1 MKLVKT
7 LLIAGLTTLSV
18 AAFAGEKTDHSATT
32 HDAQLSSQS
41 TTQAPEG
48 ATVVSTQD
56 SATLSS
62 QPNATSSDA
71 QLNQAAADAQ
81 TTSPSAEKTALEQ
94 DQDKKDKQ

>member
-62 QPNATSSDA
+62 QPSDA
-71 QLNQAAADAQ
+71 QFNQAAADAQ